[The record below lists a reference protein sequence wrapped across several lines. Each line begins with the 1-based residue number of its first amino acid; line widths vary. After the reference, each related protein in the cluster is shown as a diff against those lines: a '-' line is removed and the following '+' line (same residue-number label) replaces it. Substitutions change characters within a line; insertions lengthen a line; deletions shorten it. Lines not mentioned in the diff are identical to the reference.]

1 MVLGIETSCDETAA
15 AVVAGGHEVRSSVV
29 TSQIDLHRAFGGVV
43 PEIAGRAHLELLP
56 AAVEQALAE
65 AGLEIPGQPPAA
77 VAATAGPGLLGALV
91 VGVSAA
97 KALALAWD
105 VPFVAVNHL
114 EAHLYAAFLD
124 GAGYTGGRAEPSRSN
139 GGSVPGITS
148 GAGQAAGQAAASGQ
162 APGQARASGTSPGAE
177 APIPSAIPSA
187 IPPTSGDPPG
197 PSLPMIVLLVS
208 GGHTMLI
215 EMTGHGRYELLG
227 QTLDDA
233 AGEAYDKVA
242 RLLDLGYPG
251 GPVIDRLA
259 TEGDPQAV
267 RFPRPMLADGLD
279 FSFSGLK
286 TAVAVH
292 LRRHPATD
300 RAAQANIAAS
310 FQRATVDVLETKT
323 LRAAEARGI
332 SSLCLAGG
340 VAANSELRAR
350 FEALGTQDYQVFI
363 PTRAMC
369 TDNAAMVAAAGWHQL
384 QRQGPSPLEAAP
396 KATWLIPTT

>member
-1 MVLGIETSCDETAA
+1 MTVTPQSSEAGAADPGTREPATVVLGIETSCDETAA
-15 AVVAGGHEVRSSVV
+15 AVVTGGHEVRSSVV

-43 PEIAGRAHLELLP
+43 PEIAGRAHLQLLP
-56 AAVEQALAE
+56 AAVDQALAD
-65 AGLEIPGQPPAA
+65 AEIQVPAA

-124 GAGYTGGRAEPSRSN
+124 GAGHTGGAPPGSRAN
-139 GGSVPGITS
+139 GGNTP
-148 GAGQAAGQAAASGQ
+148 AASARPTDPAAA
-162 APGQARASGTSPGAE
+162 
-177 APIPSAIPSA
+177 
-187 IPPTSGDPPG
+187 PPAPG

-215 EMTGHGRYELLG
+215 EMSDHGRYELLG

-242 RLLDLGYPG
+242 RLLGLGYPG

-259 TEGDPQAV
+259 TEGDPEAI

-300 RAAQANIAAS
+300 RAARADVAAS
-310 FQRATVDVLETKT
+310 FQRATVDVLEAKT
-323 LRAAEARGI
+323 LRAAEARGV

-350 FEALGTQDYQVFI
+350 FEALGAQDYQVFI

-384 QRQGPSPLEAAP
+384 QRQGPSPLEASP
-396 KATWLIPTT
+396 KATWLIPAT